1 MAGDTLTSS
10 EYIKHHLTNLTYGNM
25 PEEMVGQ
32 KLCGDEMPEVATA
45 GWQFAHC
52 SAEAKSMGFWA
63 FHIDTLGFSILLG
76 ALFLFFFSKAAKR
89 ATSGV
94 PGGLQNFVEWIVVFI
109 EDNVKSSFTG
119 KNFFIAPLAL
129 TSFIWIFL
137 MNLMDLVP
145 VDWLPYAASMLGI
158 HFLKVVPTTDP
169 NATMGMSLTVFGI
182 MLFYSFKIKGAG
194 GFAAELA
201 FHPFPKYLFPINLL
215 LEGVS
220 LIAKPISHGLR
231 LFGNMYAGEMIFI
244 LIALLPWY
252 IQWTLSVPWAIFHI
266 LIVTLQAF
274 IFMVLT
280 VVYMDMAYAKD
291 EH

>member
-10 EYIKHHLTNLTYGNM
+10 EYIKHHLTNLTYGQH
-25 PEEMVGQ
+25 PDGSWG
-32 KLCGDEMPEVATA
+32 L
-45 GWQFAHC
+45 AH
-52 SAEAKSMGFWA
+52 SAEEAKEMGFWA
-63 FHIDTLGFSILLG
+63 FHVDTLGFSIGLG
-76 ALFLFFFSKAAKR
+76 ALFIFLFSKAAKR

-94 PGGLQNFVEWIVVFI
+94 PGGLQNFVEWILEFV

-119 KNFFIAPLAL
+119 KN
-129 TSFIWIFL
+129 SFIGAMAMTVFVWIFL
-137 MNLMDLVP
+137 MNAMDLVP
-145 VDWLPYAASMLGI
+145 VDFIPYLAGLMGV

-169 NATMGMSLTVFGI
+169 NATMGMALSVFALT
-182 MLFYSFKIKGAG
+182 LYYSFKIKRPG
-194 GFAAELA
+194 GFFAELA
-201 FHPFPKYLFPINLL
+201 FHPFPKYMFPINLL

-220 LIAKPISHGLR
+220 LIARPISLGLR

-252 IQWTLSVPWAIFHI
+252 VQWTLSLPWAIFHI

-280 VVYMDMAYAKD
+280 IVYMDMAYTVD

>member
-10 EYIKHHLTNLTYGNM
+10 EYIKHQLTNLTYGQH
-25 PEEMVGQ
+25 PDVSWG
-32 KLCGDEMPEVATA
+32 L
-45 GWQFAHC
+45 AH
-52 SAEAKSMGFWA
+52 SAEEAKDMGFWA
-63 FHIDTLGFSILLG
+63 FHVDTLGFSIGLG
-76 ALFLFFFSKAAKR
+76 ALFIFLFSKAAKR

-94 PGGLQNFVEWIVVFI
+94 PGGLQNFVEWILEFV

-119 KNFFIAPLAL
+119 KN
-129 TSFIWIFL
+129 SFIGAMAMTVFVWIFL
-137 MNLMDLVP
+137 MNAMDLVP
-145 VDWLPYAASMLGI
+145 VDFIPYLAGLMGV

-169 NATMGMSLTVFGI
+169 NATMGMALSVFALT
-182 MLFYSFKIKGAG
+182 LYYSFKIKRPG
-194 GFAAELA
+194 GFFAELA
-201 FHPFPKYLFPINLL
+201 FHPFPKYMFPINLL

-220 LIAKPISHGLR
+220 LIARPISLGLR

-252 IQWTLSVPWAIFHI
+252 VQWTLSLPWAIFHI

-280 VVYMDMAYAKD
+280 IVYMDMAYTVD